1 MPQYSNKDFS
11 DVSLSTDFDLIA
23 KSVRECSPKGVGSTN
38 LKPAGVMVLLFER
51 RGEYTIILNRRT
63 KILDHHK
70 GEISFPGGGMEPDD
84 EGLLDTALRETFEEM
99 GIKRE
104 EINVLGRIDDA
115 QTKTGYMIRPFVGII
130 DYPYSY
136 TLSKYEVEEVLEMP
150 LVGLFSSEYQ
160 RDEIH
165 LSEDEEVKSPVY
177 VFDGNVVFGATAR
190 ILENLADLIA
200 AA

>member
-23 KSVRECSPKGVGSTN
+23 KSVRECSPKRVGSTN
-38 LKPAGVMVLLFER
+38 LKPAGVMVLLFEK

-70 GEISFPGGGMEPDD
+70 GEISFPGGGMESDD

-190 ILENLADLIA
+190 ILENLADLINA
-200 AA
+200 A

>member
-1 MPQYSNKDFS
+1 
-11 DVSLSTDFDLIA
+11 
-23 KSVRECSPKGVGSTN
+23 
-38 LKPAGVMVLLFER
+38 
-51 RGEYTIILNRRT
+51 
-63 KILDHHK
+63 
-70 GEISFPGGGMEPDD
+70 MESDD

-165 LSEDEEVKSPVY
+165 LYEDEEVTSPVY

-190 ILENLADLIA
+190 ILENLADLINA
-200 AA
+200 A

>member
-1 MPQYSNKDFS
+1 MKPN
-11 DVSLSTDFDLIA
+11 FDLIA
-23 KSVRECSPKGVGSTN
+23 KSVEQCRPKTMDSMN

-51 RGEYTIILNRRT
+51 EGEHTVILNRRT
-63 KILDHHK
+63 NIVDHHK
-70 GEISFPGGGMEPDD
+70 GEISFPGGRMESDD

-99 GIKRE
+99 GIKKE
-104 EINVLGRIDDA
+104 YITVLGSIDDT

-150 LVGLFSSEYQ
+150 LFGLFRSEYQ

-165 LSEDEEVKSPVY
+165 LIQKNEVKSPVY

-190 ILENLADLIA
+190 ILENLADIIA
-200 AA
+200 ST